1 MSHVGLRMKTE
12 RLEAADVA
20 KIYKLWNEYADAMNA
35 ENTERWRALF
45 SDDSLQAPPDAS
57 LQSGNTRILMGTLA
71 QSDRYDSKLS
81 INPEV
86 VRILG
91 DQAYTYGS
99 FKTMLTVK
107 AGQDRATAQRNGEFL
122 SILVKQPDGS
132 WKILVDCFNYDE
144 AAKKRGFGSALRK
157 RGERLIR

>member
-1 MSHVGLRMKTE
+1 MITE
-12 RLEAADVA
+12 RVEAADVA

-45 SDDSLQAPPDAS
+45 SNGSLQASPDAS
-57 LQSGNTRILMGTLA
+57 PQSGNTRILMGTLA
-71 QSDRYDSKLS
+71 QSDRYHSKLS

-99 FKTMLTVK
+99 FNTMLTVK
-107 AGQDRATAQRNGEFL
+107 AGQDRAITQRKGEFL
-122 SILVKQPDGS
+122 SILVKQPDDS
-132 WKILVDCFNYDE
+132 WKILVNCFNYDE
-144 AAKKRGFGSALRK
+144 AAEKRGFASVLRK
-157 RGERLIR
+157 RGEILKNI

>member
-1 MSHVGLRMKTE
+1 MITE
-12 RLEAADVA
+12 RVEAADVA

-45 SDDSLQAPPDAS
+45 SNDSLQAPPDAPP
-57 LQSGNTRILMGTLA
+57 QSGNTRILMGTLT
-71 QSDRYDSKLS
+71 QSDQYHSKLS

-107 AGQDRATAQRNGEFL
+107 AGEGRAIAQRNGKFL

-132 WKILVDCFNYDE
+132 WKILVDCFNN
-144 AAKKRGFGSALRK
+144 GSAIGQDTTGSKL
-157 RGERLIR
+157 